1 MESTIMENI
10 KSMLRQRG
18 VNTEVVQSLT
28 SDIPATVFKIDK
40 VVVYLS
46 SRARINDKD
55 INTIIMATEQNGGN
69 MSIVVVPISPSSTIL
84 STVRQRS
91 KNIQIFHYGQLQF
104 DITTHRKV
112 PRHRILNDEEKKLLK
127 ERFHIQN
134 IDKEMPLIDSQ
145 DAAARWIGAVPGD
158 IIEIM
163 RKSDTA
169 GTTPYYR
176 LCVADTS
183 L

>member
-1 MESTIMENI
+1 MESTIMETL
-10 KSMLRQRG
+10 KTMLRQRG

-28 SDIPATVFKIDK
+28 SDIPATMFKIDK

-55 INTIIMATEQNGGN
+55 IQLIISTTEQNGGN
-69 MSIVVVPISPSSTIL
+69 LSIVVVPIPPSSTIL

-112 PRHRILNDEEKKLLK
+112 PHHRILNDEEKKLLK
-127 ERFHIQN
+127 DKFHIQD
-134 IDKEMPLIDSQ
+134 ISKEMPLIDSQ
-145 DAAARWIGAVPGD
+145 DAVARWIGAVPGD
-158 IIEIM
+158 VIEIL

-176 LCVADTS
+176 MCVADTS